1 MSLSFGLPHDREHFS
16 IGLFTQLRRLLHR
29 LVEKRT
35 AGCPGVAPQCL
46 GVGGCLLAIGLCL
59 VHRFAS
65 PPCRIDAR
73 PFAHRVCRLS
83 GCLKNPTHLAT
94 HSVEFRL
101 QVTRGRV
108 AQLRDKT
115 LLLGLEIFDPGSD
128 PIEESL
134 NLDAIGSPHDAP
146 KLCAPYLLRGCFR
159 IHPVIEDTERRPHSG
174 LPTQL
179 RASLETRW
187 RR

>member
-16 IGLFTQLRRLLHR
+16 IRLFTQLRRLLHR

-35 AGCPGVAPQCL
+35 AGCPSVAPQCF
-46 GVGGCLLAIGLCL
+46 GVGGCVLASDLRLGR
-59 VHRFAS
+59 RFAS
-65 PPCRIDAR
+65 PPCRIDAC
-73 PFAHRVCRLS
+73 PFAHRVSRLS
-83 GCLKNPTHLAT
+83 GSLKNPAHLAT

-115 LLLGLEIFDPGSD
+115 LLLGLEIFDPRSD

-159 IHPVIEDTERRPHSG
+159 IHPVIEDTDRRPHSG